1 LTSWRAEDYWCAP
14 AQQRVV
20 GPYSASKTF
29 NVGPEVVIQ
38 APALTSPG
46 NGGNLS
52 SKGTLTTANAVR
64 SGPAGAISYRFEVAT
79 ASNFSSSVLT
89 KTEGEGGGGQTS
101 ALMDANLT
109 SQATYFWRVTAI
121 DSTNAVSSPASSVFS
136 FKYVPFDMR
145 DAVIVNSPQDLG
157 SWQENA
163 RITSINFSPDAF
175 EVEFDRRDGPGRWP
189 DMTPAGGTVPFS
201 TLGLC
206 AQVNGPQWYCRA
218 SSVLVRTVAA

>member
-1 LTSWRAEDYWCAP
+1 M
-14 AQQRVV
+14 